1 MTEIEMLKAENEQ
14 LKRDQE
20 FLFLVMDMG
29 LNVIEIWAKEN
40 GLLKPSTENS
50 QQNFSYRDN
59 QIRIFLEKI
68 RKADQ
73 DALIDRLVGLVDSL
87 KNRQ

>member
-40 GLLKPSTENS
+40 GLLKPSTENP
-50 QQNFSYRDN
+50 QQNFSHRNN

-73 DALIDRLVGLVDSL
+73 DALVDRLVGLIDIL
-87 KNRQ
+87 KN

>member
-40 GLLKPSTENS
+40 GLLNSSTENS

>member
-50 QQNFSYRDN
+50 QQNFSHRDN